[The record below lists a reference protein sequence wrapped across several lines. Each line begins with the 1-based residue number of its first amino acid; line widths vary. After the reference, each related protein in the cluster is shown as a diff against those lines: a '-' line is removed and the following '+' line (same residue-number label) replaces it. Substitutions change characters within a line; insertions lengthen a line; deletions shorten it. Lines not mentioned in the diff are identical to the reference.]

1 MKTIKKALSILLVL
15 ATLFSI
21 SATSTLS
28 ASAATYSESESNDSY
43 SMADTLKVG
52 NKIEGKMNSHSD
64 VDIYKVTVSSSGI
77 LTLKFIH
84 EHDDNGGGWNV
95 EIYQCSDGKYTL
107 LSNQTIYRDSDA
119 KIVLPFV
126 GTRASEEYYV
136 RIDTWNNAVLYKEYS
151 IIAKSSTEPSVDIG
165 TGGSDNNDNDNNND
179 VTDLG
184 FSFMD
189 VLNAVLDFF
198 KWLFGAVLSFFS

>member
-21 SATSTLS
+21 STVSTLS
-28 ASAATYSESESNDSY
+28 VSAATYSESEANDSY
-43 SMADTLKVG
+43 STADTLKVG

-84 EHDDNGGGWNV
+84 EHDDNGGGWDV

-136 RIDTWNNAVLYKEYS
+136 RIDTWNTAVVNMEYAIES
-151 IIAKSSTEPSVDIG
+151 SFSSTSYECYEKEE
-165 TGGSDNNDNDNNND
+165 NNS
-179 VTDLG
+179 LG
-184 FSFMD
+184 
-189 VLNAVLDFF
+189 
-198 KWLFGAVLSFFS
+198 